1 MSWEKAKEECEM
13 CQAGLGKVESREEN
27 DFIRTELQ
35 ILPTHQ
41 NGSYWTGISD
51 SNDWMWT
58 EGTQLDSD
66 GYENWGDN
74 QPDNKKIKK

>member
-1 MSWEKAKEECEM
+1 MEECEK

-27 DFIRTELQ
+27 DFIKTKLQ

-41 NGSYWTGISD
+41 NGSYWIFLSD

-58 EGTQLDSD
+58 DGTVQS
-66 GYENWGDN
+66 
-74 QPDNKKIKK
+74 PK